1 MNAALH
7 FLAPSPWAWALLAV
21 PAIAIAFWAYYGLL
35 APLSRPARWV
45 LWCLRGAALLLVVF
59 ALLQPVLTLVLP
71 DSGDPDLVLLVDTS
85 ASMGLPDGDGPETRA
100 EAALRIV
107 HDLESRLGDRFRIHR
122 YAFSDSPVPLPEG
135 HVPQPAGNTGIG
147 TALEEL
153 RGHAGSR
160 PMNGVILLSDGVNT
174 VGRDPVR
181 LAAAS
186 TVPVFTVAFG
196 PESPPDDLEIR
207 TVRANPTA
215 FAGEPMPIRAVLSS
229 SGLSGKKVRIV
240 AEQEGRLL
248 DAKEIELPGDGL
260 EQEISL
266 EVTPV
271 SPGLNLYEVR
281 VEGSVDQVP
290 ENDLRQVAVEVLE
303 RKTQILIISNRLDW
317 DFAFMR
323 RTLEADTTLSYSY
336 LVRTAEDHLD
346 SFGTLGRERWPASR
360 GDLRDYAAVMLTG
373 FDEAGPPPETRS
385 ALAEFVRQG
394 GGLFLLG
401 GPDRQGGW
409 TEHGDLRHV
418 LPGRVGALR
427 AVPGRLAP
435 VSVTM
440 DGQRHPATAVHANPA
455 ETAHLWSTLP
465 PVWNMGG
472 GLEVSPQAR
481 TLLEYR
487 PSSGPRMPM
496 LAASFHERGKTA
508 WLHGQ
513 GIWRWGFT
521 SAGVAAAADVY
532 RPFLLGLVRWLAEP
546 AVRDQFQAAPAKRV
560 YQNGEPVAFLAG
572 LWDEAFRPVS
582 GARIR
587 VEVESDADSASVLR
601 MELRPGTEPGRYDAE
616 GPALPPGAYTYQAEA
631 LDPSGNRMADRAA
644 GRFWVETMGPEYSRT
659 WADRQTLARIA
670 EESGGISVEAS
681 ALEPLFAMIPDAVRR
696 TGRIAER
703 DIWNDW
709 ILFAAF
715 ILVLSVEWFLRRRRG
730 LA

>member
-1 MNAALH
+1 MLAL
-7 FLAPSPWAWALLAV
+7 
-21 PAIAIAFWAYYGLL
+21 PAIALAFWAYYGLL
-35 APLSRPARWV
+35 APLSRPARWA
-45 LWCLRGAALLLVVF
+45 LWFLRGAAFLLVVF

-71 DSGDPDLVLLVDTS
+71 DSGDPDLALLVDVS
-85 ASMGLPDGDGPETRA
+85 ASMGLPHAEGSESRA
-100 EAALRIV
+100 EAAQRAV
-107 HDLESRLGDRFRIHR
+107 QDLESRLGDRFRINR
-122 YAFSDSPVPLPEG
+122 YTFSDSPAPWPEG
-135 HVPQPAGNTGIG
+135 DIPRPSGNTGIG

-153 RGHAGSR
+153 REQAGSR
-160 PMNGVILLSDGVNT
+160 PMNGVILLSDGVST

-207 TVRANPTA
+207 TVRTNPTA

-229 SGLSGKKVRIV
+229 SGLAGEKVSLV
-240 AEQEGRLL
+240 VEQEGRLL
-248 DAKEIELPGDGL
+248 HAKEIRIPGDGL
-260 EQEISL
+260 EQEVSL
-266 EVTPV
+266 EVTPA
-271 SPGLNLYEVR
+271 SPGLNLFDVR
-281 VEGSVDQVP
+281 VEGSVDSIP
-290 ENDLRQVAVEVLE
+290 ENDHRLIAVEVLE

-336 LVRTAEDHLD
+336 LVRTAQDRLD
-346 SFGTLGRERWPASR
+346 SFGTMGREAWPASPA
-360 GDLRDYAAVMLTG
+360 DLRDYAAVMLTG
-373 FDEAGPPPETRS
+373 FDEAGPPPGTQS
-385 ALAEFVRQG
+385 ALAEFVSQG
-394 GGLFLLG
+394 GGIFLLG
-401 GPDRQGGW
+401 GPARPGGW
-409 TEHGDLRHV
+409 TEEGNLRHI
-418 LPGRVGALR
+418 LPGQVGSIR
-427 AVPGRLAP
+427 AAPGRLAP
-435 VSVTM
+435 VTVTL
-440 DGQRHPATAVHANPA
+440 DGQRHPATAVHPNPA
-455 ETAHLWSTLP
+455 ETARLWSTLP
-465 PVWNMGG
+465 PVWQKEA

-481 TLLEYR
+481 ILLEYSS
-487 PSSGPRMPM
+487 SSGPRTPL
-496 LAASFHERGKTA
+496 LATSFHGRGKTA

-532 RPFLLGLVRWLAEP
+532 RPFLIGLVRWLAEP

-560 YQNGEPVAFLAG
+560 YQNGEPVAFVAG

-587 VEVESDADSASVLR
+587 IEVQSEADSASTLR
-601 MELRPGTEPGRYDAE
+601 LELRPGTEAGRYDAE
-616 GPALPPGAYTYQAEA
+616 GPALSPGAYTYQAEA
-631 LDPSGNRMADRAA
+631 LGPSGARLADGTG

-670 EESGGISVEAS
+670 GGSGGVSVEAS
-681 ALEPLFAMIPDAVRR
+681 ALEPLFDRIPDAVRR
-696 TGRIAER
+696 TGRITER
-703 DIWNDW
+703 EIWNDW